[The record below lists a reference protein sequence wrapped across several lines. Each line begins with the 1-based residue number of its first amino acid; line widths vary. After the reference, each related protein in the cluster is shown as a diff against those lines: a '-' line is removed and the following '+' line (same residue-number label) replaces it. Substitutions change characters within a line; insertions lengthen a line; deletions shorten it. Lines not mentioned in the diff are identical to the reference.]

1 MRLNGCSRPGNEAS
15 SLFIIQFFII
25 HFPLNRY
32 LLLSARALSSVF
44 RPEFFP
50 LVGYIVLFTATYM
63 ALLPWQFKVLILLLV
78 GLGTVVLPR
87 LTIRMWRRANHMERH
102 LLRLRQNRFFPYL
115 VYILYY
121 AFMLHLLHRFHLP
134 SFMSG
139 IIVGSLMIQTA
150 CAFIN
155 LKWKISMHCA
165 GAGGAIGALL
175 AYSFLF
181 SFNPLWWLCLC
192 LLIAGLVGTSRMLL
206 RQHTLGEIVG
216 GNVVGIVFGFLGIIL

>member
-1 MRLNGCSRPGNEAS
+1 M
-15 SLFIIQFFII
+15 
-25 HFPLNRY
+25 NRY
-32 LLLSARALSSVF
+32 LLLSARAFSSIF

-50 LVGYIVLFTATYM
+50 LLGFIVLFCATYM

-78 GLGTVVLPR
+78 GLGTVALPR
-87 LTIRMWRRANHMERH
+87 ITIRMWRHLNHLELH
-102 LLRLRQNRFFPYL
+102 LLRHRQNRFFPYL

-121 AFMLHLLHRFHLP
+121 AFTLHLLHRFHLP
-134 SFMSG
+134 AFMSG
-139 IIVGSLMIQTA
+139 IIVGSLLIQTV
-150 CAFIN
+150 CALIN

-192 LLIAGLVGTSRMLL
+192 VLVSGLVGTSRMLL
-206 RQHTLGEIVG
+206 RQHTLGQIVV
-216 GNVVGIVFGFLGIIL
+216 GNLVGIVFGFLGIML